1 MPRSDPAPEAAPVPR
16 RYHHGDLRAAL
27 LEAAETELAAQGVER
42 FSLRAVAKRA
52 GVSHAAP
59 AHHFGDANGL
69 LTALA
74 VEGYHRF
81 LATQRVHEA
90 AAPPGQP
97 DRIVAAGQG
106 YVAFATSHPALFRL
120 MFASDRPDR
129 SDPALQRAA
138 RAAHT
143 HRLEQVAELHGLA
156 DASADPAARAHAT
169 ALWATVHGLADLLQT
184 GRARFLLE
192 LPPAERDAAIA
203 GILRRAAYPVKK

>member
-1 MPRSDPAPEAAPVPR
+1 M
-16 RYHHGDLRAAL
+16 
-27 LEAAETELAAQGVER
+27 
-42 FSLRAVAKRA
+42 
-52 GVSHAAP
+52 
-59 AHHFGDANGL
+59 
-69 LTALA
+69 TALA

-138 RAAHT
+138 RGTEVRNH
-143 HRLEQVAELHGLA
+143 EEELHFEDGQVVRVVIANDPNRAYEAAGL
-156 DASADPAARAHAT
+156 P
-169 ALWATVHGLADLLQT
+169 
-184 GRARFLLE
+184 
-192 LPPAERDAAIA
+192 LP
-203 GILRRAAYPVKK
+203 